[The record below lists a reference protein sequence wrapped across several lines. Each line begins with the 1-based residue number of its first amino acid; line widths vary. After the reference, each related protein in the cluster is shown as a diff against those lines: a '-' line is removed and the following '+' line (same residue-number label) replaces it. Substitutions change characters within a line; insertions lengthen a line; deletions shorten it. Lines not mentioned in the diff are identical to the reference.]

1 MAGKNTH
8 REKDNVCGKDTL
20 CGMFPDLRSA
30 NRNGSMD
37 LAFKERLGRGQ
48 LLKID
53 LNPLYEKYDA
63 EKNLIKK
70 RRLINRLSVIQK
82 QGEAHVSFCHPY

>member
-1 MAGKNTH
+1 MAKKKTH

-20 CGMFPDLRSA
+20 YGVFPDLRSA
-30 NRNGSMD
+30 NGNGSMD
-37 LAFKERLGRGQ
+37 LAFKEQLGRGQ

-63 EKNLIKK
+63 EKFN
-70 RRLINRLSVIQK
+70 
-82 QGEAHVSFCHPY
+82 